1 MDFPAPASSHI
12 LLLFLFCCSVWLTN
26 DDDEMSRR
34 GRRTYV
40 SSDVEM
46 SSLVRVRV
54 GDDVQLQQRVLHVRR
69 LMTQSDVGD
78 RLTKPWTRFHTCY
91 HHHPVVGCM
100 AQRWNAGLSPLF
112 KNFEFYKIHTLYIF
126 YLSTTEQCSL
136 YIHQL
141 VKIVFAAKAN
151 VGLKSHVA
159 RDK

>member
-1 MDFPAPASSHI
+1 
-12 LLLFLFCCSVWLTN
+12 
-26 DDDEMSRR
+26 
-34 GRRTYV
+34 
-40 SSDVEM
+40 
-46 SSLVRVRV
+46 
-54 GDDVQLQQRVLHVRR
+54 
-69 LMTQSDVGD
+69 
-78 RLTKPWTRFHTCY
+78 
-91 HHHPVVGCM
+91 M